1 MLGVYSPHYEPD
13 TVQVC
18 FLVAWNKN
26 KIHQTKLKMTLPL
39 QKAIPKWA
47 KG

>member
-13 TVQVC
+13 TVQIR
-18 FLVAWNKN
+18 FLVAQSKN

-39 QKAIPKWA
+39 QKATPKWA
-47 KG
+47 